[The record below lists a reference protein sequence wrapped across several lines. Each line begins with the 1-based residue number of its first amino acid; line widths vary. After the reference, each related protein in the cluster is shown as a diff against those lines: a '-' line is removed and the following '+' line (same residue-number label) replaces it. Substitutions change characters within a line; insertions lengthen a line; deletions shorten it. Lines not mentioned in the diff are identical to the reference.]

1 MWKCCIYSETHTKQ
15 HLRSNQVHI
24 LYSMEY
30 NKPLALVNTTDTFQL
45 VSQNTTSIRLHFIKT
60 PGRLSDD
67 TCTHSYQ
74 HIFTAQWQIMQ
85 STITPSPSYCVHHL
99 SIIQVQ
105 DGATYC
111 GILLLCLQLWSGED
125 LALCCCVYI
134 CDVEKTR
141 LNHKWHH
148 SKWVSTMILA
158 NPTLPAF
165 LNFRVNIKWQNGKQ
179 AAFTLF
185 WSQLAK
191 HAQE

>member
-1 MWKCCIYSETHTKQ
+1 
-15 HLRSNQVHI
+15 
-24 LYSMEY
+24 MEY

-45 VSQNTTSIRLHFIKT
+45 ISQNTTSIRLHFIKN

-67 TCTHSYQ
+67 TRTHSYQ

-134 CDVEKTR
+134 CDLEKTWLCAAVFTSVMWKR
-141 LNHKWHH
+141 PDWITNDIIPNEWALW
-148 SKWVSTMILA
+148 
-158 NPTLPAF
+158 F
-165 LNFRVNIKWQNGKQ
+165 LQIPHFQPFWTSGLTSNGKMESKLRSHCSE
-179 AAFTLF
+179 A
-185 WSQLAK
+185 S
-191 HAQE
+191 